1 MLIFGR
7 SPNLV
12 LGAVTAVFN
21 VVVVFHVG
29 GFDPDANQ
37 IAVTNVA
44 FGAIIALI
52 ANSDSISQAAGA
64 AARIR
69 SNNGTP
75 PKERRT
81 DPEA

>member
-7 SPNLV
+7 SPNLI
-12 LGAVTAVFN
+12 LGAVTAIFN

-29 GFDPDANQ
+29 GFDPDTNQ

-44 FGAIIALI
+44 FGAIIALV
-52 ANSDSISQAAGA
+52 ANSNTISQAAGA

-69 SNNGTP
+69 SSNGTP
-75 PKERRT
+75 PQERAG
-81 DPEA
+81 DK